1 MTVKPDDVIRL
12 DEIQHKICAL
22 LETGEQ
28 VRNGKKI
35 DCTDV
40 IKLSKIELA
49 ALFFKIGRDI
59 NLRDFCIEI
68 NDELYRCF
76 EDYQNKL
83 PQREQS
89 RISYQNLTLK
99 VVEFFCKT
107 IKSSRTITYLA
118 VILAL
123 SLLPTAM
130 LLKYI
135 ITPKVQLDTLMIG
148 ILSDPQDKDAM
159 KTYLEDIL
167 KPNNIIDFFKGETIE
182 ILIQGDSSISYQEA
196 KEKIRSQEWD
206 IVFAL
211 SPVLSLYAKENGYT
225 WAATMF
231 PDSDT
236 YRAGLFVRK
245 DSSIQSVD
253 DINSNT
259 SIALGSIADSAS
271 SFFIPVYDLFGKRL
285 RVFPGNRGAEI
296 IRMVETGQVDIG
308 AAAISDNR
316 VRENQNLRIILASRE
331 IPGSGVYISPSLSE
345 SDQRIIKREMLL
357 APAEIQKDFNYAAGD
372 EHDYT
377 EFKKVMNRVE
387 EILICSDFNVEVVAL
402 YCPDGIQLIQGR
414 VSSWRTDSDGYWF
427 STNDSRD
434 GRISHSIFMTE
445 QILQEVLDA
454 DNPDTLLGKE
464 IQVKAPVLN
473 ENENSISIIRVYQ
486 ASQISI
492 LD

>member
-1 MTVKPDDVIRL
+1 MTVKSDNVIRL
-12 DEIQHKICAL
+12 DEIKHNISAL
-22 LETGEQ
+22 LEAGEQ

-40 IKLSKIELA
+40 IKLSKRELA
-49 ALFFKIGRDI
+49 ALFFKIGRDV

-83 PQREQS
+83 PQRGQS
-89 RISYQNLTLK
+89 RRAYQGVTLR
-99 VVEFFCKT
+99 VSGFFCNTINSSKT
-107 IKSSRTITYLA
+107 VTYLA
-118 VILAL
+118 IILAL
-123 SLLPTAM
+123 SFIPTVT
-130 LLKYI
+130 LLKYMMA
-135 ITPKVQLDTLMIG
+135 PRVQLDTLTIG
-148 ILSDPQDKDAM
+148 ILSDPQDKDAL
-159 KTYLEDIL
+159 KNYLEDSL
-167 KPNNIIDFFKGETIE
+167 KSNNIANFFKEDAIE
-182 ILIQGDSSISYQEA
+182 IVIQGGSKTSYQET

-206 IVFAL
+206 IIFAL

-225 WAATMF
+225 WVATMF
-231 PDSDT
+231 PGSDT

-316 VRENQNLRIILASRE
+316 IRENQNLRIILASRE

-357 APAEIQKDFNYAAGD
+357 APVEIQKDFNYAAGN

-377 EFKKVMNRVE
+377 EFKKIMSRVE
-387 EILICSDFNVEVVAL
+387 EILICSDFNVEVVTL
-402 YCPDGIQLIQGR
+402 YCPDRIQLIQSR
-414 VSSWRTDSDGYWF
+414 VSSWRADSDGYWF
-427 STNDSRD
+427 STNDSSD
-434 GRISHSIFMTE
+434 GRISHSIFME
-445 QILQEVLDA
+445 DRILQEVLNEG
-454 DNPDTLLGKE
+454 NPDSLLGKE
-464 IQVKAPVLN
+464 IQVKAPVLR
-473 ENENSISIIRVYQ
+473 ENEGSRSVIRISQ
-486 ASQISI
+486 SSQVSI